1 MKYEKCLFSAAVGC
15 LLLSAFTVQADSGVG
30 TPPFN
35 PYHPGKTKTYVANT
49 SGYCLAISRKDGQM
63 IGNVHSFELGSE
75 HGRQLPSE
83 HPARMHVVFV
93 PANSADTKVQCKNGV
108 TDPAN
113 KFRDDI
119 MFDQTVVAI
128 IPSDVPH

>member
-1 MKYEKCLFSAAVGC
+1 MKNVFF
-15 LLLSAFTVQADSGVG
+15 LLLSAACYYRHSPCRQIQAWAHHHSIHTIRVRL
-30 TPPFN
+30 
-35 PYHPGKTKTYVANT
+35 KLMWR
-49 SGYCLAISRKDGQM
+49 GYCLAISRKDGQM